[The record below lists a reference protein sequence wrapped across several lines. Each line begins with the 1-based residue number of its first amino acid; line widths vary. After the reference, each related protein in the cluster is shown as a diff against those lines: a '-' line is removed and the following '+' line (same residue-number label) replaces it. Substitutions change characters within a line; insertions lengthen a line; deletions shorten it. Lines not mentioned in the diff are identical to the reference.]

1 MKRIG
6 LVVACMIATLTA
18 SAARAQESSG
28 SSNASGSTALVA
40 GAKSLSF
47 RFPGGGNRYADGAAG
62 IWYMMSDDI
71 NLGINVG
78 LGIDRTDT
86 GADTNTSWDILLAP
100 AVKYYLAKGV
110 VNPYF
115 LGQLNLRLHD
125 DGGNDNDPELGI
137 AGGIGA
143 EWFPVRNFSIGGEA
157 GVGIDII
164 RSGNGEPVKLGT
176 FQSALVANIYW
187 E

>member
-6 LVVACMIATLTA
+6 LVVACMIATMTA
-18 SAARAQESSG
+18 SAASAQEG
-28 SSNASGSTALVA
+28 SNASGSNALVA

-47 RFPGGGNRYADGAAG
+47 LVPSGGNRYADGAAG
-62 IWYMMSDDI
+62 IWYMVTDDI
-71 NLGINVG
+71 NFGINVG

-100 AVKYYLAKGV
+100 AMKYYMAKGV

-115 LGQLNLRLHD
+115 LGQLNLRFHD
-125 DGGNDNDPELGI
+125 DGANNNDPELGI

>member
-6 LVVACMIATLTA
+6 LVVALMSATLFA
-18 SAARAQESSG
+18 SAARAEEGGANS
-28 SSNASGSTALVA
+28 LVA

-47 RFPGGGNRYADGAAG
+47 RLPGGGNRYADGAAG
-62 IWYMMSDDI
+62 IWYMLSDDM

-78 LGIDRTDT
+78 LGIDHQNP
-86 GADTNTSWDILLAP
+86 GASVTAWDILLAP
-100 AVKYYLAKGV
+100 ALKYYMAKGV

-115 LGQLNLRLHD
+115 LGQVNLRFHD
-125 DGGNDNDPELGI
+125 DGNNNNDPELGV

-157 GVGIDII
+157 GLGIDIV
-164 RSGNGEPVKLGT
+164 RQAPGKPVKIGT

>member
-6 LVVACMIATLTA
+6 LVVACMIATLTT
-18 SAARAQESSG
+18 SAARAQDTSSA
-28 SSNASGSTALVA
+28 NALVA

-47 RFPGGGNRYADGAAG
+47 AVPAGGNRYASGAAG
-62 IWYMMSDDI
+62 IWYMLSDDM
-71 NLGINVG
+71 NLGVNVG

-86 GADTNTSWDILLAP
+86 GTDTNTAWDILLAP
-100 AVKYYLAKGV
+100 ALRYYMAKGV

-115 LGQLNLRLHD
+115 LGQVNLRFHD
-125 DGGNDNDPELGI
+125 DGGADNDPELGI

-164 RSGNGEPVKLGT
+164 RSGAGEPIRLGT
-176 FQSALVANIYW
+176 FTSALVANIYW

>member
-1 MKRIG
+1 MKRVG
-6 LVVACMIATLTA
+6 LVVALMFATMTA
-18 SAARAQESSG
+18 SAA
-28 SSNASGSTALVA
+28 NAEEGANSLVA

-47 RFPGGGNRYADGAAG
+47 RLPGGGNRYADGAAG
-62 IWYMMSDDI
+62 IWYMLNEDM

-78 LGIDRTDT
+78 LGIDHTDA
-86 GADTNTSWDILLAP
+86 GASNTAWDILLAP
-100 AVKYYLAKGV
+100 ALKYYMAKGV

-115 LGQLNLRLHD
+115 LGQVNLRFHD
-125 DGGNDNDPELGI
+125 DGGVNNDPELGV

-157 GVGIDII
+157 GLGIDIV
-164 RSGNGEPVKLGT
+164 RQAPGKPVKLGT

>member
-6 LVVACMIATLTA
+6 LVVACMIATMTA
-18 SAARAQESSG
+18 SAARAQESSAG
-28 SSNASGSTALVA
+28 GANALVA

-47 RFPGGGNRYADGAAG
+47 AVPGGGNRYANGAAG
-62 IWYMMSDDI
+62 IWYMISDDM

-86 GADTNTSWDILLAP
+86 GGGTNTDWDVLLAP
-100 AVKYYLAKGV
+100 AIRYYMAKGV

-115 LGQLNLRLHD
+115 LGQVNLRFHD
-125 DGGNDNDPELGI
+125 TGGDNDPELGI

-164 RSGNGEPVKLGT
+164 RAGNGEPVRLGT

>member
-6 LVVACMIATLTA
+6 LVIACMLTTAAA
-18 SAARAQESSG
+18 SVANAQETSSSG
-28 SSNASGSTALVA
+28 TNALVA

-47 RFPGGGNRYADGAAG
+47 RVPAGGNRYADGAAG
-62 IWYMMSDDI
+62 IWYMLSDDM

-78 LGIDRTDT
+78 LGIDRTEVGT
-86 GADTNTSWDILLAP
+86 DTNTSWDLLLAP
-100 AVKYYLAKGV
+100 AIKYYMAKGV

-125 DGGNDNDPELGI
+125 DGGSNNDPELGI
-137 AGGIGA
+137 AGGIGV
-143 EWFPVRNFSIGGEA
+143 EWFPVRNFSIGGET

-164 RSGNGEPVKLGT
+164 RSGNGEPVRLGT
-176 FQSALVANIYW
+176 FMSSLVANIYW
-187 E
+187 D